1 MNPSSTAPGKNYLLV
16 TGILLVIFS
25 VYSLIGV
32 IAALVVSLASLSLG
46 ALGVILLLS
55 TLVASAIVIVDFIA
69 GIMGIVNR
77 EKPEKAKTCMGLGI
91 TMLVFSCLGI
101 LSSMSSGDFN
111 FFSTLCSLV
120 LPILYTIGA
129 SKNKAAAQQ
138 QQQNVNF

>member
-46 ALGVILLLS
+46 ALGIILLLS

-69 GIMGIVNR
+69 GMGIVNR

-138 QQQNVNF
+138 QQNVNF

>member
-32 IAALVVSLASLSLG
+32 IGALVVSLASLSLG
-46 ALGVILLLS
+46 AIGVILLLA
-55 TLVASAIVIVDFIA
+55 TLVAAAIVIVDFVA
-69 GIMGIVNR
+69 GIMGILNR
-77 EKPEKAKTCMGLGI
+77 EKLEKAKTCMGLGVA
-91 TMLVFSCLGI
+91 MLVIAGLNI
-101 LSSMSSGDFN
+101 IVSMSSGSFS
-111 FFSTLCSLV
+111 FFSSLCSLV